1 MAEKAIEAKK
11 KDQKKSSEDY
21 TYAGMVFH
29 RLTRHKL
36 AMVGAFMLIFILL
49 FVFVGPLIWRA
60 DPNTQIEGLGGLF
73 NPASR
78 AHPLGTDDYG
88 RDVLAR
94 MFFGGRISLFIGF
107 ISAISSTLAGA
118 FVGLV
123 AGYYGGWA
131 DNILMR
137 FTDAMLSI
145 PTFPLLIALA
155 SVLGKGVWQIILVI
169 VVFGW
174 MTDARLVRGL
184 VLSLKE
190 QEYVEAARAI
200 GASANRIMWRH
211 LFPNTLAVLIV
222 STTIGIGGAIIYEAS
237 ISFLGFGVQAPFASW
252 GNMLQ
257 NAQQFIWN
265 SPRLIIY
272 PGLAIFMTV
281 LGFNFFGDGLRDAID
296 PKLKL

>member
-1 MAEKAIEAKK
+1 MAEQAAAAKK
-11 KDQKKSSEDY
+11 KQKTSDDY
-21 TYAGMVFH
+21 SYVGMVFH

-36 AMVGAFMLIFILL
+36 AMAGAVMLILMML
-49 FVFVGPLIWRA
+49 FVFVGPLVWRA
-60 DPNTQIEGLGGLF
+60 DPNEQIPGLEGMF
-73 NPASR
+73 NPPSS

-107 ISAISSTLAGA
+107 SSAVSATLIGA
-118 FVGLV
+118 FIGLL

-131 DNILMR
+131 DNLLMR

-155 SVLGKGVWQIILVI
+155 SVMGKGMWQIIMVI

-174 MTDARLVRGL
+174 MSDARLVRGL
-184 VLSLKE
+184 ALSLKE

-200 GASANRIMWRH
+200 GANANRIMWRH

-222 STTIGIGGAIIYEAS
+222 STTIGIGSSIIYEAS
-237 ISFLGFGVQAPFASW
+237 ISFLGFGIQAPLASW

-265 SPRLIIY
+265 APRLIVY
-272 PGLAIFMTV
+272 PGLAIFITV

>member
-1 MAEKAIEAKK
+1 MAEQAVAAEKK
-11 KDQKKSSEDY
+11 KRSSDDY
-21 TYAGMVFH
+21 SYVGMVFH

-36 AMVGAFMLIFILL
+36 AMAGAVMLILMML
-49 FVFVGPLIWRA
+49 FVFVGPLVWRA
-60 DPNTQIEGLGGLF
+60 DPNEQIPGLEGMF
-73 NPASR
+73 NPPSQ

-107 ISAISSTLAGA
+107 ISAVSATLIGA
-118 FVGLV
+118 FIGLL

-131 DNILMR
+131 DNLLMR

-155 SVLGKGVWQIILVI
+155 SVMGKGMWQIIMVI

-174 MTDARLVRGL
+174 MSDARLVRGL
-184 VLSLKE
+184 ALSLKE

-222 STTIGIGGAIIYEAS
+222 STTIGIGSSIIYEAS
-237 ISFLGFGVQAPFASW
+237 ISFLGFGIQAPLASW

-265 SPRLIIY
+265 APRLIVY
-272 PGLAIFMTV
+272 PGLAIFITV